1 MKPVQRNP
9 DLSIIY
15 NAAILITN
23 TVESAERLVASACAS
38 KRSHFGPAD
47 SDHRLKSIMRDVA
60 AAAKKLTFGDS
71 PAAPAAIV
79 NPGFQVD
86 RIGRSLRLL
95 AFDQRAAVVLRD
107 VMGFSTQDAADVT
120 GTSPERFRQLLSQ
133 GRMVL
138 TEVMN

>member
-1 MKPVQRNP
+1 MKSVQRNP
-9 DLSIIY
+9 DVSIIY

-23 TVESAERLVASACAS
+23 TPESAERLVAYAYAS
-38 KRSHFGPAD
+38 KRSHFGSAD

-71 PAAPAAIV
+71 SAAPAAIV
-79 NPGFQVD
+79 NPDFQVD
-86 RIGRSLRLL
+86 CIGRSLRLL

-107 VMGFSTQDAADVT
+107 VMGFSTHDAADEL

-138 TEVMN
+138 TEVMD